1 MKYELIVHIWGKE
14 AAGRVFWYLT
24 IGLVVFPLV
33 CDWPLSPTSS
43 LDVWLSLSEA
53 LFRTSVVERQER
65 SVSDVAR
72 RP

>member
-1 MKYELIVHIWGKE
+1 M
-14 AAGRVFWYLT
+14 T

-53 LFRTSVVERQER
+53 LFVPEWLKGKKDPYQM
-65 SVSDVAR
+65 
-72 RP
+72 

>member
-53 LFRTSVVERQER
+53 LFVPEWLKGKKDPYQM
-65 SVSDVAR
+65 
-72 RP
+72 